1 MNSCDAADG
10 DTIVTTYDK
19 LIADNTGAAGSTPK
33 ANNAAGSAVV
43 KHTPFLCKVE
53 TKTRRELASH
63 SMGTYRVAVAGSEG
77 SKTSL
82 HPMTKDH
89 QIDYIAVVDA
99 SADSRRQLEGR
110 ELAAHKK
117 TLLYMKGWQ
126 NDGVAGTNA
135 GFDFDLLVAAKVTHL
150 KVVEHCN
157 LHGLWWGAK
166 VAVKDILPCPA
177 NQGSPN
183 RRLDGRDLAS
193 HTGKFAKIANG
204 EDPCPEPEPEPKT
217 PSPAASDASGF
228 SLALAVTTA
237 AAATFL
243 GLVY

>member
-1 MNSCDAADG
+1 
-10 DTIVTTYDK
+10 
-19 LIADNTGAAGSTPK
+19 
-33 ANNAAGSAVV
+33 
-43 KHTPFLCKVE
+43 
-53 TKTRRELASH
+53 
-63 SMGTYRVAVAGSEG
+63 
-77 SKTSL
+77 
-82 HPMTKDH
+82 
-89 QIDYIAVVDA
+89 
-99 SADSRRQLEGR
+99 
-110 ELAAHKK
+110 
-117 TLLYMKGWQ
+117 MKGWQ

-183 RRLDGRDLAS
+183 RRLDGRDLGS